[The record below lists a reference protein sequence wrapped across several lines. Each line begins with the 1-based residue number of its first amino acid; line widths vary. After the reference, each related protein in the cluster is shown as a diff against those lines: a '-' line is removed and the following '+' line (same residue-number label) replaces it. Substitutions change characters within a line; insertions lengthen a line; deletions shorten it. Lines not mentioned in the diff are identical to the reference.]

1 MPNLLPEQAHELVR
15 ETINSGLRHAG
26 FQRTVDLRA
35 DYQTITTGKG
45 YERFLTRYVP
55 REKSEEFDQRLLI
68 THQNLSSTASPLLKK
83 AGQISRVQD
92 IKRGLNFTSTSE
104 RDQRDLSDVLNDFG
118 GEGST
123 LRGTLEDYLTQHYD
137 EVSQY
142 DPNAFILLDFGS
154 FNADAGE
161 RARPYA
167 VFFDCPNVLN
177 FRFTRGQL
185 DYLLV
190 QVVVAYK
197 DPDGY
202 NKLATDYLL
211 YGGPFAIRYY
221 EEAEGRKD
229 MPQVVYDLFEAESKT
244 PYRTVQ
250 YNTGLQQVPA
260 VRIGDKPDI
269 ETGGLTCVSRLFH
282 AALDQFKE
290 LINLKSQNDIVSR
303 NHGFPR
309 RFERA
314 PLCPG
319 AEDPTTHMRISC
331 NEGKTITG
339 DTCTRCGGTGFDV
352 HRSEQD
358 TVRLAF
364 PENQDDE
371 VFDLSKL
378 VFTETP
384 QLETIQAYD
393 EKIAALEVKIY
404 VTAYST
410 DQQVKAQGPSKT
422 ATEYVV
428 SREDQNNT
436 LLPIADQ
443 KSTIYKA
450 LVRHAIA
457 IMNIS
462 GEVEVLYEF
471 PRDLKLSSLAELYAD
486 LKNARDAGAP
496 DFEIEQILDDI
507 ARKRY
512 ESDPTALERYFIKKQ
527 HVPYFAQTL
536 DVFEYFDAS
545 GRIPPKMAILR
556 ANVDIVFGELE
567 IEQPTFYEMPYADRD
582 RLVMEKV
589 DKLEAM
595 LPKSMSLSEGIRSLN
610 PQQQQQQA

>member
-1 MPNLLPEQAHELVR
+1 MPNLLPDQAHELLR
-15 ETINSGLRHAG
+15 ETINTGLRHAG
-26 FQRTVDLRA
+26 YQRTVDLRT

-92 IKRGLNFTSTSE
+92 IKRGFNFTGTSD
-104 RDQRDLSDVLNDFG
+104 RDQKDLLEVLNDFG

-177 FRFTRGQL
+177 FRFTRGSL

-190 QVVVAYK
+190 QMFIAYK

-202 NKLATDYLL
+202 AMVATDLIL
-211 YGGPFAIRYY
+211 YGGPFAIRYF
-221 EEAEGRKD
+221 ESAEGRKD
-229 MPQVVYDLFEAESKT
+229 LPQVYETFEAESKT
-244 PYRTVQ
+244 IYRTVQ
-250 YNTGLQQVPA
+250 YVTGLKLVPA

-269 ETGGLTCVSRLFH
+269 ETAGLTCVSQLFH
-282 AALDQFKE
+282 SALDQFKE

-303 NHGFPR
+303 KHGFPR
-309 RFERA
+309 QYERA

-319 AEDPTTHMRISC
+319 ELDAATGFRKGC
-331 NEGKTITG
+331 NEGKVPITG
-339 DTCTRCGGTGFDV
+339 ATCTECGGTGFEV

-364 PENQDDE
+364 PENADDS

-378 VFTETP
+378 TYTVKPE
-384 QLETIQAYD
+384 LETIKAYD

-410 DQQVKAQGPSKT
+410 DQQIKAQGPAKT

-443 KSTIYKA
+443 KSTIYKS

-457 IMNIS
+457 IMNVTGDI
-462 GEVEVLYEF
+462 EILYEF
-471 PRDLKLSSLAELYAD
+471 PRDLKLSSLSELYVD
-486 LKNARDAGAP
+486 LKAARDAGAP
-496 DFEIEQILDDI
+496 DFEVEQILDDI

-512 ESDPTALERYFIKKQ
+512 ESDPTALARYFIKKQ

-536 DVFEYFDAS
+536 DTFEYFDAS
-545 GRIPPKMAILR
+545 GRIPPALAVLR
-556 ANVDIVFGELE
+556 ANVDVVFGELE
-567 IEQPTFYEMPYADRD
+567 IEEPRFYDLPYSERD
-582 RLVMEKV
+582 GLVMAKV
-589 DKLEAM
+589 GKLESQ
-595 LPKSMSLSEGIRSLN
+595 LPKAIQMRIGQE
-610 PQQQQQQA
+610 Q